1 MDFTITSFSFR
12 KLVIIY
18 SILVIYSKENV
29 IRLRDSWNLSFH
41 KMTLIDS
48 IISNLEICLKKMNEQ
63 SIHDIDFGL
72 YSADDTKEN
81 SIELLYYLFS
91 TFFIQITKNGI
102 SSTSL
107 QKYLSFYF
115 QYPNYNSSLQ
125 CNFY

>member
-1 MDFTITSFSFR
+1 
-12 KLVIIY
+12 
-18 SILVIYSKENV
+18 
-29 IRLRDSWNLSFH
+29 
-41 KMTLIDS
+41 
-48 IISNLEICLKKMNEQ
+48 MNEQ

-91 TFFIQITKNGI
+91 AFFIQITKNGI

-125 CNFY
+125 CNFYWKLYKIIDCLSSILLTKPTSTWFSLSFFGGEGLAIETSRQTESHS